1 MGPLPVYPATPPRQL
16 NANFPL
22 TTGNLTRRG
31 LEVVGWQDIGMYLEG
46 GKELEEFIVSTR
58 RCLWQLNRRRND
70 KSCFFSYS
78 SIFLKCNESE
88 ESNAEKNPKAA
99 LNLGTLGSRKSTIF

>member
-46 GKELEEFIVSTR
+46 GKELEDIGG
-58 RCLWQLNRRRND
+58 
-70 KSCFFSYS
+70 
-78 SIFLKCNESE
+78 
-88 ESNAEKNPKAA
+88 KN
-99 LNLGTLGSRKSTIF
+99 